1 MMKLKVNGLTKNS
14 LLSTQNVIPRLFAFL
29 PPFPPHIHLD
39 LLPLPVFPRNPLSL
53 PPSLWLVLFLLTLC
67 ACLEKKLLAP

>member
-39 LLPLPVFPRNPLSL
+39 LLLLSVFPRNPLSL
-53 PPSLWLVLFLLTLC
+53 PPSGWFSFYLLC
-67 ACLEKKLLAP
+67 VFVWKRNC